1 MVCPFQD
8 HNPRAVLSRVT
19 PPRVR
24 FPGRNSSRGHTGDA
38 SGSLSLSR
46 SVAIFLSLSLL
57 GLACAA
63 GPKALVTLICAVL
76 VIVLLGGGLFAV
88 LMGLHLPDD
97 KGGEGD
103 L

>member
-1 MVCPFQD
+1 
-8 HNPRAVLSRVT
+8 
-19 PPRVR
+19 
-24 FPGRNSSRGHTGDA
+24 
-38 SGSLSLSR
+38 
-46 SVAIFLSLSLL
+46 LSLSLL